1 MRIQMRKMRKQTYF
15 SIFKTLLY
23 WSFANIF
30 LQNGVDAKKLKLVF
44 KKLKLFFRS
53 TFGHLGFDHFV
64 LDTSQAKLL
73 ADTNFI
79 HLVTWDH
86 LVSENLGR
94 IRHFFFLQCMRNN
107 LWNKKFIISNHL
119 FQLSKWMPAEILF
132 QF

>member
-44 KKLKLFFRS
+44 KKKPVFSVNFWSLGIRS
-53 TFGHLGFDHFV
+53 LCIGYQLGKV
-64 LDTSQAKLL
+64 AGWYQLYSPCYLR
-73 ADTNFI
+73 
-79 HLVTWDH
+79 
-86 LVSENLGR
+86 SLGLRKCR